1 MTDNDVKILIRTQ
14 LLAGLIRRGHT
25 AVQVLASNQPRHQ
38 GRVDGPVVYF
48 FPVSDH
54 RYGWQH
60 RKQVYDSQSGD
71 ITVTE
76 TQYMES
82 VFQVMALYPQ
92 DPSNISLPTAK
103 DLINDAAMTVNS
115 LTFTEAMRAGGVGV
129 QRVTDI
135 RNPYFQNDRD
145 QSEAS
150 PSFDF
155 TVSYKRV
162 IVDAANVV
170 DAAEFNQV
178 SV

>member
-1 MTDNDVKILIRTQ
+1 MTDNQVSILIRTQ
-14 LLAGLIRRGHT
+14 LLAGLARRGHT
-25 AVQVLASNQPRHQ
+25 TVRVLASNQPRHQ

-60 RKQVYDSQSGD
+60 RKQVYDALAGD

-82 VFQVMALYPQ
+82 MYQVMALYPQ
-92 DPSNISLPTAK
+92 DPSNINLPTAK
-103 DLINDAAMTVNS
+103 DLVNDAAMTVNS
-115 LTFTEAMRAGGVGV
+115 LTFLEAMRSGGVGV
-129 QRVTDI
+129 QRVSDI
-135 RNPYFQNDRD
+135 RNPYFTNDRG
-145 QSEAS
+145 QFEAS

-162 IVDAANVV
+162 IVDAANAV
-170 DAAEFNQV
+170 DAAELNQTRV
-178 SV
+178 